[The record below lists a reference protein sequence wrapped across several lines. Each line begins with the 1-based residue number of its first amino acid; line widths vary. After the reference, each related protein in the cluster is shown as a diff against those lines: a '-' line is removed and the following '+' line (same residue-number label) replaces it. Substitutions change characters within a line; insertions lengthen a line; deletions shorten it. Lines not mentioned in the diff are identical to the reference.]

1 MPGIASAIVIEPIFA
16 NYQEQ
21 GYELR
26 TANYSDIF
34 IGNILNE
41 PINAIPLYISGT
53 MHGSPVQEFTSIVR

>member
-1 MPGIASAIVIEPIFA
+1 MPIQTSSIAAMRDFVT
-16 NYQEQ
+16 YQEE

-34 IGNILNE
+34 IGNMLNE
-41 PINAIPLYISGT
+41 SINAIPLYISGT